1 MTSWRTYKVD
11 AFHKRHIWDKIIFSE
26 VISIV
31 PNPNEGSLDIPEL
44 ADSII
49 WMQQK
54 IGAGDSL
61 YPAKMQ
67 RNKHVIIGSFVFSKR
82 SWKYEV

>member
-11 AFHKRHIWDKIIFSE
+11 AFHERHIWDKIIFLE

-54 IGAGDSL
+54 KIGTGDSL
-61 YPAKMQ
+61 YPANIQ
-67 RNKHVIIGSFVFSKR
+67 RNKHVIIGSFVFSTR
-82 SWKYEV
+82 SWK